1 VSYKE
6 EITPEEISQ
15 PIEKTLA
22 KLAEEIYLEQTG
34 KTWKEQP
41 PTEDEAK
48 VFVRLAAR
56 RLIEKW
62 HRYIK
67 DLYAFVSGKF
77 LGKPAEYKKLFAVV
91 KRPEV
96 TAKGE
101 VKERRITVVLPIE
114 EVTPAKLPPEA
125 ILVCPKCG
133 ALAMKMISRGLWR
146 CVNCGNTVSF
156 IGFFQP
162 R

>member
-1 VSYKE
+1 MSEK
-6 EITPEEISQ
+6 ITPEEIAQ
-15 PIEKTLA
+15 PIEKTLG

-34 KTWKEQP
+34 KTWKEKP
-41 PTEDEAK
+41 PTEEEAK
-48 VFVRLAAR
+48 VFLRLAAR

-67 DLYAFVSGKF
+67 DLYAFLSARF
-77 LGKPAEYKKLFAVV
+77 TGKPAEYRKLVAVV

-101 VKERRITVVLPIE
+101 VKERKMMVVLPIE

-125 ILVCPKCG
+125 ILVCPRCG
-133 ALAMKMISRGLWR
+133 VLAMRMISRGLWR
-146 CVNCGNTVSF
+146 CINCGYTVSF
-156 IGFFQP
+156 TGFFKP